1 MSEAPAGPVSGG
13 DALLIRGGRLLDG
26 SVVDVAIA
34 DGRYL
39 AVGTDI
45 AAATTELPDGA
56 SVVEIDAAGGLLTP
70 SFVNGHLHL
79 DKVYTLQ
86 AAGDAALQAYTSGGM
101 GGALDSIALASA
113 VKADYRVDTA
123 QPLIRRSLLD
133 AVRYGCLHLQAF
145 VDLDAAAGMRGFQA
159 VQPVRDELAGVL
171 NVQIVAFPQDGL
183 VRDAG
188 ARELCEAALEQGA
201 DVVGGIP
208 WIEYTDADAR
218 AHVEWACELAA
229 RTGRRVAVLTDDAGD
244 PSLRTTGML
253 AEAMIRHD
261 LVGRGVAC
269 HARAVGSYPGP
280 TLQRLIG
287 LARRAGLGFVT
298 DPHTGPLHLP
308 VREFLDAG
316 LPVALGQ
323 DDIEDA
329 YYPFGR
335 NNMLEVAFLAAHL
348 VGFLSD
354 ADQLRLIDMITGA
367 AAQVLGLGDHVIRE
381 GAPANLLVHGHDRVV
396 DLLRYHD
403 APRVVISRGRIVA
416 RDGAIVQAVAP
427 R

>member
-1 MSEAPAGPVSGG
+1 MDHTPAGDDV
-13 DALLIRGGRLLDG
+13 LLIRRGRLLDG
-26 SVVDVAIA
+26 SVMDVAIA

-45 AAATTELPDGA
+45 TAATAGLPDGA
-56 SVVEIDAAGGLLTP
+56 SVVEIEAAGGLLTP

-79 DKVYTLQ
+79 DKVFTLR
-86 AAGDAALQAYTSGGM
+86 AAGDAALQAYTSGAM
-101 GGALDSIALASA
+101 SGALDSIALASA
-113 VKADYRVDTA
+113 VKAGYRVETA
-123 QPLIRRSLLD
+123 QPLIRRALLD

-159 VQPVRDELAGVL
+159 VQPIRAEFADVL
-171 NVQIVAFPQDGL
+171 DLQVVAFPQDGL

-208 WIEYTDADAR
+208 WSEYTDSDAR
-218 AHVEWACELAA
+218 AHVEWACELAG
-229 RTGRRVAVLTDDAGD
+229 RTGRRVAMLTDDAGD

-253 AEAMIRHD
+253 AEAMIRHG

-287 LARRAGLGFVT
+287 LPGRAGLGFVT

-335 NNMLEVAFLAAHL
+335 NNMLEVAFLAAHVL
-348 VGFLSD
+348 GFLSD
-354 ADQLRLIDMITGA
+354 ADQLRLIEMITGRA
-367 AAQVLGLGDHVIRE
+367 AEVLGMADHAIRA
-381 GAPANLLVHGHDRVV
+381 GAPANLLVHGHHRVV

-403 APRVVISRGRIVA
+403 APRMAIARGRIVA
-416 RDGAIVQAVAP
+416 RDGEVDQAVAP
-427 R
+427 QVSQ